1 MKRLTLLLIFL
12 LTTGLGLHAQQ
23 EAGSLTRVL
32 NTPVEQPRAATAD
45 SIVVPPAP
53 PVATVHIGYLSYDS
67 LLHQMPE
74 YRQMQQHMQQLR
86 QQYAA
91 ETAYNEENFKHMFTS
106 FLQGQKDFPLPIL
119 LKRQQDLQ
127 TELEKSLAFRD
138 RCDSLLRRAEAEM
151 TAPLR
156 RKLDAAIRAVGLERD
171 YEMILNTDAQAVPF
185 LRPASVEDATP
196 YVRQKLQ

>member
-1 MKRLTLLLIFL
+1 
-12 LTTGLGLHAQQ
+12 
-23 EAGSLTRVL
+23 
-32 NTPVEQPRAATAD
+32 
-45 SIVVPPAP
+45 
-53 PVATVHIGYLSYDS
+53 
-67 LLHQMPE
+67 
-74 YRQMQQHMQQLR
+74 
-86 QQYAA
+86 
-91 ETAYNEENFKHMFTS
+91 MFTS